1 MATTK
6 PIWFEKKKVKEI
18 LEGRHSRLDPDEI
31 LIARKRD
38 FSKVKQTL
46 MEAYALSEATTR
58 AIASVFAYITV
69 PRPTPPPPGPPGQA
83 WLGRKIT
90 LPGYKP
96 MSRSRR

>member
-6 PIWFEKKKVKEI
+6 PIWFDQKTVNKI
-18 LEGRHSRLDPDEI
+18 LQGDSRLKARDI
-31 LIARKRD
+31 LIARKSD
-38 FSKVKQTL
+38 IDAIKQAL
-46 MEAYALSEATTR
+46 KDAYVLSEATTR

-69 PRPTPPPPGPPGQA
+69 PKPTPPPPGPPGQN

-90 LPGYKP
+90 LPGYNP

>member
-1 MATTK
+1 VATTK

-46 MEAYALSEATTR
+46 MEAYALSDGATR
-58 AIASVFAYITV
+58 AIASTFAYITV
-69 PRPTPPPPGPPGQA
+69 PRPTPPGPPTKK
-83 WLGRKIT
+83 WLREEIT
-90 LPGYKP
+90 VPGYKP
-96 MSRSRR
+96 MSTIRR